1 MEEAEFQHIAASFCP
16 PKRGNF
22 FALQHQNYLS
32 MEVCAVKKVMSVH
45 QMATLAM
52 LAAISVVLMYLVRFP
67 LFPSAPFLEY
77 DMADVPILIA
87 TFLFGPVSG
96 VLLTIVVSVIQGLTV
111 SAISDWIGILMH
123 STATGSFAVVAGLY
137 YQFQRTRVGALIA
150 LILGSLAM
158 TLVMIP
164 LNLIFTVHF
173 LGVPREV
180 VVSMLVP
187 TIIPFNLL
195 KAGINSVVTFVVYKT
210 VSRYVDRLAALESA
224 RVSNPKST
232 RG

>member
-1 MEEAEFQHIAASFCP
+1 M
-16 PKRGNF
+16 
-22 FALQHQNYLS
+22 
-32 MEVCAVKKVMSVH
+32 KKVMSVH

-111 SAISDWIGILMH
+111 SASSGWIGILMH
-123 STATGSFAVVAGLY
+123 IIATGSFAVVAGLY

-180 VVSMLVP
+180 VVSMLEP

-195 KAGINSVVTFVVYKT
+195 KAGINSVVTFVVYET